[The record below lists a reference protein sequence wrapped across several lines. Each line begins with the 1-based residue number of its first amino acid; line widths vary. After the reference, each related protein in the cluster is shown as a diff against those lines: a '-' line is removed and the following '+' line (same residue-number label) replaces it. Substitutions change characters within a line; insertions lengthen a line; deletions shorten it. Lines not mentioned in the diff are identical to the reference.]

1 MLTLGFLTL
10 ILFNMGCPDK
20 GSRPNPVD
28 DRLKRTGGA
37 AGNGATGTGSG
48 VPSVPPSP
56 NSGGPAWGLVK
67 VEQTQIQGGNPQTT
81 NYYNANDVS
90 RWFLS
95 SDFSF
100 EDVGATTKDQDT
112 FYKKDCPTGKTCQVE
127 FGVFQSTLGNN
138 MLLQQ
143 AVQSNQIVQVTNGVI
158 GLVFFDSLVG
168 DLDNT
173 TGKTITPIP
182 VFVKQSPNTDQ
193 TPSFIQGNNVK
204 LTFQDER
211 GYIQIEGTITGNQF
225 NGKISFQNVTNYAQD
240 TQWRASGQLGT
251 AQISVCAMFR
261 CQ

>member
-1 MLTLGFLTL
+1 MKMLTLGFLTL

-112 FYKKDCPTGKTCQVE
+112 FYKKDCPTGKT
-127 FGVFQSTLGNN
+127 
-138 MLLQQ
+138 
-143 AVQSNQIVQVTNGVI
+143 
-158 GLVFFDSLVG
+158 
-168 DLDNT
+168 
-173 TGKTITPIP
+173 ITPIP

-193 TPSFIQGNNVK
+193 TQSFIQGNNVK